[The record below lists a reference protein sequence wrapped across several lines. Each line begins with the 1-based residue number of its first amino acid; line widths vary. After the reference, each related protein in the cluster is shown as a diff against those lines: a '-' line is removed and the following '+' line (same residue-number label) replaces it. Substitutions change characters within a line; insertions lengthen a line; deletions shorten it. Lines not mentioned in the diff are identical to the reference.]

1 MAVRLFNRHTHPL
14 FVDLRGGET
23 LVVPPRETSR
33 ALLEELL
40 YDNPNL
46 REWEANGWL
55 VRLPARFAELE
66 ARPGADAPADE
77 GEDEARD
84 EAQDEA
90 QTDDDESTPRRPRKP
105 AARTPRKRT

>member
-14 FVDLRGGET
+14 HVDLRGGDT
-23 LVVPPRETSR
+23 LVLPPQGTSP

-55 VRLPARFAELE
+55 VRLPARFAETQ
-66 ARPGADAPADE
+66 APAKAAPARE
-77 GEDEARD
+77 SEEDTEEEEDAAD
-84 EAQDEA
+84 
-90 QTDDDESTPRRPRKP
+90 TESPKPRRR
-105 AARTPRKRT
+105 RTRR